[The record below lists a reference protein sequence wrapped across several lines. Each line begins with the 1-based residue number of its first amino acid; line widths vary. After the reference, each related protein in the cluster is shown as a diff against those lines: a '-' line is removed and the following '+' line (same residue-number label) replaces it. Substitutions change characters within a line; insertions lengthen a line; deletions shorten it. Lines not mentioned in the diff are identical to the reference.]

1 MPKGN
6 VGPSVKDSRLYKV
19 LRHEGIKK
27 AKAVRIA
34 NAMVRSPG
42 SRVPKQSRRS
52 AAYEK
57 WTKSDLRARAR
68 KVGVKGRSSMRK
80 TELVKALRGA

>member
-1 MPKGN
+1 MQKAN
-6 VGPSVKDSRLYKV
+6 VRPSVKDSPLYKV

-34 NAMVRSPG
+34 NAVMPSSG
-42 SRVPKQSRRS
+42 SRVPKQNRRS

-57 WTKSDLRARAR
+57 WTKSDLLARAR
-68 KVGVKGRSSMRK
+68 KVGVTGRSSMRK
-80 TELVKALRGA
+80 SELVTALRGA